1 MATAPPPDPMESSQD
16 RPPGPSRHRAI
27 LGVLVVAAVVVIA
40 AAAWYVLN
48 KATTPGPAAQ
58 VPAHVTAYLSNG
70 SAIIEVPLMA
80 FYTAPAAQSRG
91 FATNASFTMSCA
103 QGGPSANFTFRWGD
117 TDLGGLPIRFVL
129 SHAFGDAST
138 YLIEPGPSN
147 DFVVLPVGNCP
158 VPTIS
163 ARTELGM
170 VNVGEAT
177 VIREVWRMNY
187 TVMQMASTVDQ
198 AQYSWIQVNY
208 TMLPIARDFLDP
220 MPAANVSRPARS
232 DLSPPVFINIYN
244 LSKGQ
249 TLATLTEARSASH
262 GLAPFRHSLP
272 PLTIDGGAA
281 GNITAV
287 LTSESEWGPAQDLW
301 LGWSV
306 TAAGAGTLTAT
317 YFIDLR
323 FGSLVVAFS

>member
-1 MATAPPPDPMESSQD
+1 MATAPPPEPVKSSPD
-16 RPPGPSRHRAI
+16 RPPRPSRHRAI

-48 KATTPGPAAQ
+48 KASTPGPLAE

-70 SAIIEVPLMA
+70 TAILDVPLMA

-91 FATNASFTMSCA
+91 FATNASFTMFCA

-117 TDLGGLPIRFVL
+117 ADLGDLPVRFVL
-129 SHAFGDAST
+129 SHAFGDPST

-147 DFVVLPVGNCP
+147 GFVVFPVGNCP
-158 VPTIS
+158 APTIS

-170 VNVGEAT
+170 VDVGEAS
-177 VIREVWRMNY
+177 VMREVWRMNY
-187 TVMQMASTVDQ
+187 SVLQMASTVDQ
-198 AQYSWIQVNY
+198 AQNAWIQVNY
-208 TMLPIARDFLDP
+208 TLLPMANDFLDS
-220 MPAANVSRPARS
+220 MPAANVSRPAAS
-232 DLSPPVFINIYN
+232 DLSLPVFINIYN
-244 LSKGQ
+244 LSRGQ
-249 TLATLTEARSASH
+249 TLGTLTEARSASH

-272 PLTIDGGAA
+272 PLTIDAGAA

-301 LGWSV
+301 LGWST

-317 YFIDLR
+317 YSIDLR